1 MDFTFTE
8 EQEAV
13 AQAAASVFDGMV
25 TPARVAEIERSDDRV
40 DDELW
45 AALARSNLLG
55 LALPEEY
62 GGSGLGLT
70 EVCLVLEQQGRAVAP
85 VPLWAT
91 VVLGALPLVGFGE
104 CRPEAT
110 VAARRG
116 DGRGPAER
124 GPDRGGGQRHR
135 TAGRGGPA
143 RRRRLRPGRHGP

>member
-13 AQAAASVFDGMV
+13 AEAAASVFDGMV
-25 TPARVAEIERSDDRV
+25 TPARVAEIEATDDRV

-55 LALPEEY
+55 LAVPEEQ

-70 EVCLVLEQQGRAVAP
+70 EICLVLEQQGRHVAP

-91 VVLGALPLVGFGE
+91 VVLGAMPLAEIGTPAQKTQWLPGGVAGA
-104 CRPEAT
+104 RP
-110 VAARRG
+110 
-116 DGRGPAER
+116 
-124 GPDRGGGQRHR
+124 
-135 TAGRGGPA
+135 
-143 RRRRLRPGRHGP
+143 LS